1 MVIVCNC
8 VAPPLAYR
16 ASILLYR
23 AGKTLIFPPPL
34 NRPGADSVY
43 FTVCWMFFCPRQACR
58 DRVLPALTRRTRKRA
73 TWLLLSRA
81 RTLTAMGPQCRRRR
95 ARSSGPKARRGAE
108 WLIRQPTSIS
118 AADRRPAGR

>member
-34 NRPGADSVY
+34 NRLGAGSVY
-43 FTVCWMFFCPRQACR
+43 FTVCRMFFCSGQACR
-58 DRVLPALTRRTRKRA
+58 DRVSLPAL
-73 TWLLLSRA
+73 A
-81 RTLTAMGPQCRRRR
+81 RTNPQACHVEGDVLKTANRNDVHV
-95 ARSSGPKARRGAE
+95 
-108 WLIRQPTSIS
+108 
-118 AADRRPAGR
+118 ADAGLH